1 MRADRQYV
9 RARAD
14 TKMVIS
20 DHGAEVRSLRFV
32 HTYRVFLSDPSPII
46 AMHWPPSLTH
56 SWIADLT
63 DVTLAFEDAN
73 SKSLDVVSFANVD
86 AEERVGRYFGR
97 DSEAEAWSKFW
108 SRYQST

>member
-1 MRADRQYV
+1 MRADWQYV

-20 DHGAEVRSLRFV
+20 DHGAEVRPLKFV
-32 HTYRVFLSDPSPII
+32 HTYRVFLSDPNPII

>member
-56 SWIADLT
+56 SWKADLT
-63 DVTLAFEDAN
+63 DVTLAFEDNN
-73 SKSLDVVSFANVD
+73 SKFLDVVSFGQGGRSCAGARVAP
-86 AEERVGRYFGR
+86 AEKFGLGR
-97 DSEAEAWSKFW
+97 KF
-108 SRYQST
+108 